1 MRLVAAFRSTAL
13 LVVAAIPL
21 PAIGQA
27 VKIVGIG
34 ATPCTT
40 FLQQAAADPR
50 TGREYMAW
58 AQGYLSGLLI
68 RAPEGKDESLDL
80 TPASFPVRK
89 QAEFL
94 RVYCET
100 NRDADF
106 GDAVENLYKTL
117 RAPPG

>member
-1 MRLVAAFRSTAL
+1 MSSTAAL
-13 LVVAAIPL
+13 RAMTFVLAAVPVL
-21 PAIGQA
+21 AAAQT

-34 ATPCTT
+34 AAPCTT

-68 RAPEGKDESLDL
+68 RAPEGKDENLDL
-80 TPASFPVRK
+80 APTSFPLRK

-94 RVYCET
+94 RVYCEA
-100 NRDADF
+100 NRAADF
-106 GDAVENLYKTL
+106 SEAVENLYRIL